1 MKANK
6 IFAVALA
13 ALALVACK
21 KTPDEPKPTT
31 LALNETEIKVQVDAT
46 FQLTANLEVTW
57 ASSNEAVA
65 TVANGLVKGIAAGEA
80 NITATATDGQKA
92 VCKVTV
98 EGGTTPPP
106 AGNPYDEFAQ
116 LQGKAYYVFFL
127 QEGATKYLGDKVLYN
142 FGPNDNAGQGSRWLY
157 VWSDTFV
164 GATAVGTDPFDQAE
178 GWTAMTQ
185 NTVGWAGMGLCVAI
199 NDANNT
205 SGEGAPED
213 LAALNAIKTNI
224 TNYDEWYLAVALK
237 NTVQTAGYEFKLIG
251 SNVYNEAEGKGVES
265 GVGTITIAPAA
276 TGEWVYKE
284 YKLSDIPGLEF
295 GDFTTNGSNIL
306 TIVAVPYLAGTQIDL
321 GYAFLY
327 KK

>member
-46 FQLTANLEVTW
+46 FQLTANLEVRW

-127 QEGATKYLGDKVLYN
+127 QSGAMDYLGDKVLYY
-142 FGPNDNAGQGSRWLY
+142 FGPNNHNDETLGKEQGSRWLY
-157 VWSDTFV
+157 IWNNPAVS
-164 GATAVGTDPFDQAE
+164 GGTAVGTDPFDMAE
-178 GWTAMTQ
+178 GWTCIKQ
-185 NTVGWAGMGLCVAI
+185 VDGWCSGGLCVAI
-199 NDANNT
+199 NGDNNV
-205 SGEGAPED
+205 SEEGVTED
-213 LAALNAIKTNI
+213 FAALNDIQKNI
-224 TNYDEWYLAVALK
+224 TNYDEWYFAIALK
-237 NTVQTAGYEFKLIG
+237 NNTQGAGYDFEIIG
-251 SNVYNEAEGKGVES
+251 SNVDNVES
-265 GVGTITIAPAA
+265 GKGSIHIDPAA

-284 YKLSDIPGLEF
+284 YKLSEIKGLEF
-295 GDFTTNGSNIL
+295 GNFNHNGSNLFVFICNPFL
-306 TIVAVPYLAGTQIDL
+306 QGAQLDL